1 MNKKGA
7 SFGTI
12 VAMIGSIL
20 IFLGVAW
27 LIAQNW
33 HQIPAPI
40 KIFILLLA
48 TVSAYSAGAMLRIK
62 NYPGIGKALIVLGGL
77 LYTLSIFLIA
87 QIFFTRT
94 GPQGIAWLLLIAWIG
109 VIIVSYIFESSASL
123 VVALIEFLIWIVVQF
138 IAFSDAAGKP
148 ISFGILAFYFL
159 FTGILVYGL
168 SIIHR
173 IKRHKFSSLYQFWT
187 AFYFLAFTYIL
198 SFQVLLPMIWPK
210 DATSSTPAIIFLFF
224 IGFMSLLAL
233 IIGVLFTFHDGT
245 VSDKELVGVI
255 IIILV
260 LGVLIGITSFT
271 SNKMGD
277 CYQKTCYDYQNDQAG
292 CQAIRENLNCEWV
305 QDSNNCVPQSCRGYK
320 TQSDCENQ
328 DDNLKC
334 HWENDRC
341 NELECYNIKNQSVC
355 EDAINQNCRWRN
367 EECYEQF
374 CHNFETLSEC
384 DNKEDTLNCKWSNN
398 RCDEYDQCANY
409 NDNYKGCVQQSS
421 CKWRSTDSWF
431 GRNKQIPLVVWA
443 IWLIINVAFIPIILA
458 IIGYG
463 SWLKL
468 PKIINLGI
476 VFFALDIVT
485 RYIGFIMDFW
495 GYTSLSI
502 IFITGGGILLV
513 GGWLIEKW
521 RRKLIKRAEEKSR
534 D

>member
-1 MNKKGA
+1 MLLKNKKGA

-20 IFLGVAW
+20 ISLGIAW

-40 KIFILLLA
+40 KILVLLLA
-48 TVSAYSAGAMLRIK
+48 TVCAYAAGAMLRIK

-94 GPQGIAWLLLIAWIG
+94 GPQGIAWLLLIAWAG
-109 VIIVSYIFESSASL
+109 VAIASYIFESSASM

-138 IAFSDAAGKP
+138 IAFSDAAGKS
-148 ISFGILAFYFL
+148 ISLGILAFYFL
-159 FTGILVYGL
+159 FTGVLLYSL

-173 IKRHKFSSLYQFWT
+173 IKKHKFSSLYQFWT

-224 IGFMSLLAL
+224 IGFISLLAL
-233 IIGVLFTFHDGT
+233 IIGVLFTFHDRT
-245 VSDKELVGVI
+245 ISDKELVGVI
-255 IIILV
+255 IIILI

-292 CQAIRENLNCEWV
+292 CQATRENLNCEWV
-305 QDSNNCVPQSCRGYK
+305 QDSNNCVPQSCLDY
-320 TQSDCENQ
+320 
-328 DDNLKC
+328 
-334 HWENDRC
+334 
-341 NELECYNIKNQSVC
+341 KNQSAC
-355 EDAINQNCRWRN
+355 ENALINKNCRWRN
-367 EECYEQF
+367 EECYEQV
-374 CHNFETLSEC
+374 CYNFETPSEC

-398 RCDEYDQCANY
+398 RCDEYDQCVNY
-409 NDNYKGCVQQSS
+409 NNNYKGCAQQPQ

-443 IWLIINVAFIPIILA
+443 IWLIINIVFILIILA

-513 GGWLIEKW
+513 GGWLIERW
-521 RRKLIKRAEEKSR
+521 RKKLIKKAEEKSR